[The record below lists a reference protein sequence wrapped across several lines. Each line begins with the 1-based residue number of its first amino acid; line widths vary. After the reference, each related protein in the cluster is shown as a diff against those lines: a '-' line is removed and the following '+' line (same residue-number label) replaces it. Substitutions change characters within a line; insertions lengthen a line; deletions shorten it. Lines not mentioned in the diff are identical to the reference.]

1 MTRRPTKQQLK
12 EVYQDL
18 VRAGFLRSAR
28 MVLGMM
34 ITGSITIGDGNN
46 EAYESGL
53 AYWLQGFRYSN
64 SNFSFTVYMA
74 KVS

>member
-1 MTRRPTKQQLK
+1 MRPTKQQLK
-12 EVYQDL
+12 EMYQDL

-34 ITGSITIGDGNN
+34 VIGSITIGDGNN

-53 AYWLQGFRYSN
+53 AHWLQGFRYSN